1 MYKAVRYLSGALNGA
16 PLLSFTRI
24 NKTWVVIAGR
34 DKRTNLLYPC
44 VHISGISFSQ
54 DSIDT

>member
-1 MYKAVRYLSGALNGA
+1 MHKAVSSLSGALNGA

-24 NKTWVVIAGR
+24 NKTWVVIAESEN
-34 DKRTNLLYPC
+34 RTNLHHPC
-44 VHISGISFSQ
+44 VHISGISFLR